1 MPLEWEERPETV
13 APLSLTPSDMPVLR
27 LSLWPHRS
35 LPKKGFVIF
44 IGITL
49 GLICVP
55 LLAFIGTVVL
65 WALLPFLG
73 VAVGGVWYALQR
85 SYHDGEILE
94 ELTLWDDRLHLVRHN
109 PRGPTQEWQA
119 NPHWVR
125 IVLHEQGG
133 PVENYVTL
141 MGAGREVEIGAFLSP
156 EERMELYRALSIR
169 LARAA

>member
-1 MPLEWEERPETV
+1 MPLEWEKRPETV

>member
-13 APLSLTPSDMPVLR
+13 APLSLPPSDKPVLR

-35 LPKKGFVIF
+35 LPKKGFVFF

-55 LLAFIGTVVL
+55 LLAVIGTVVL

-73 VAVGGVWYALQR
+73 VTVGGVWYALQR
-85 SYHDGEILE
+85 SYRDGEILE

-109 PRGPTQEWQA
+109 PRGPRQEWEA

-125 IVLHEQGG
+125 IALHEQGG
-133 PVENYVTL
+133 PVENYITL

-156 EERMELYRALSIR
+156 EERMEIYRDLSTR
-169 LARAA
+169 LKRAA